1 MGNWDVSKPHKDG
14 EPCEDCISRQA
25 AIDAIRNDV
34 MGGLNYEG
42 ILKRLPSVTPK
53 QSGWHYT
60 DLPPSDDPYKRYL
73 VVYSPYDRNY
83 GRNTAPR
90 FEIADYYKGDGLYND
105 KPWHLTISHSVMEKE
120 ILAWKD
126 IGIVDEVMQG
136 AKMVEQQENCD
147 TCKHKD
153 DGWDS
158 EHCDGCC
165 GNHSGFEPQESEE
178 HI

>member
-1 MGNWDVSKPHKDG
+1 MGNWDVSKPNKDG
-14 EPCEDCISRQA
+14 EPCEDCISRA
-25 AIDAIRNDV
+25 DAEALFRTARSK
-34 MGGLNYEG
+34 LNPSDYKTADKFNARDLMLLNAEQM
-42 ILKRLPSVTPK
+42 IHLLPPVTPK

-136 AKMVEQQENCD
+136 AMMV
-147 TCKHKD
+147 
-153 DGWDS
+153 
-158 EHCDGCC
+158 
-165 GNHSGFEPQESEE
+165 EPQESGDKE
-178 HI
+178 

>member
-1 MGNWDVSKPHKDG
+1 MNTDL
-14 EPCEDCISRQA
+14 ISRA
-25 AIDAIRNDV
+25 DAEALFRNARGELHKSAIRNEQNGHPIKDLHTRDL
-34 MGGLNYEG
+34 MLLNAEQM
-42 ILKRLPSVTPK
+42 IHLLPSVTPK

-136 AKMVEQQENCD
+136 AKMVE
-147 TCKHKD
+147 
-153 DGWDS
+153 
-158 EHCDGCC
+158 
-165 GNHSGFEPQESEE
+165 PRESEE
-178 HI
+178 QA